1 MNSRFKTFLFLFLTV
16 NIIPGIFLLL
26 LDRKMLPYYLL
37 IVSSS
42 MLPYYLWPT
51 NKKRS
56 CKIFGIE
63 FKF

>member
-1 MNSRFKTFLFLFLTV
+1 MNPRFKTLLFLVLTV
-16 NIIPGIFLLL
+16 YIIPGICLLL
-26 LDRKMLPYYLL
+26 LDREMLPYYLL

-42 MLPYYLWPT
+42 TLPYYLWPP

>member
-1 MNSRFKTFLFLFLTV
+1 MNPRFKNLLFLLLTV
-16 NIIPGIFLLL
+16 YIIPGIFMLLV
-26 LDRKMLPYYLL
+26 DRKMLPYYLL

-42 MLPYYLWPT
+42 ILPYYLWPP